1 MKLNKSDR
9 VFEIN
14 RLKLK
19 IKYYENDNKEIF
31 DKLNELNR
39 MFAENEE
46 KLSYVKNELKKDLEK
61 LEKGN

>member
-1 MKLNKSDR
+1 MLKRKANKLKLNKSDR

-19 IKYYENDNKEIF
+19 IKYY
-31 DKLNELNR
+31 
-39 MFAENEE
+39 ENEE